1 MHETAITGADHQG
14 SARPEQE
21 RSLLRVMSLTDAVLL
36 IVGGVIGGGIF
47 LTSQDVASQ
56 LPSPILF
63 LLVWMAGAGVSLLA
77 CFAFAELGAMFPE
90 AGGQYVYLREAYG
103 EFIAFLYGW
112 IMFVAGSSGG
122 IAANSVGFAQ
132 FFGVAVP
139 ALAGDHVLGHVAG
152 LGFRAGHWV
161 RSDWLFTR
169 GDVVAL
175 LAIAAL
181 TVLNVVGLRR
191 ATVLQN
197 IATWMKFA
205 ALAAFIGLGFLF
217 GHGDW
222 SHFSGAGFKDSF
234 AHGFYPFMSVMGVAF
249 IGVFWSYDGW
259 IYASWLGGEIRDPQ
273 RNLPRSL
280 MIGMALIAALYI
292 TINAVYLYALPV
304 TGIAKSDVVAQS
316 AASVLFSPRVAFWLS
331 AVIALSCFGALSS
344 NIMAGARVSYAM
356 GRDGLFFKKMAGVH
370 PKWRTPAFALIAQ
383 GVLSAA
389 IAISGTYVQLF
400 TYTMFG
406 LMISYVVT
414 VAAVFVLRRKQPNRP
429 RPYLC
434 TGYPWLPLIYIV
446 LIGGWAINA
455 LVERP
460 RESLAGSVLMLIGV
474 PGYLYWKRTNR
485 KRALS

>member
-1 MHETAITGADHQG
+1 
-14 SARPEQE
+14 
-21 RSLLRVMSLTDAVLL
+21 
-36 IVGGVIGGGIF
+36 
-47 LTSQDVASQ
+47 
-56 LPSPILF
+56 
-63 LLVWMAGAGVSLLA
+63 
-77 CFAFAELGAMFPE
+77 
-90 AGGQYVYLREAYG
+90 
-103 EFIAFLYGW
+103 
-112 IMFVAGSSGG
+112 
-122 IAANSVGFAQ
+122 
-132 FFGVAVP
+132 
-139 ALAGDHVLGHVAG
+139 
-152 LGFRAGHWV
+152 
-161 RSDWLFTR
+161 
-169 GDVVAL
+169 
-175 LAIAAL
+175 
-181 TVLNVVGLRR
+181 
-191 ATVLQN
+191 VLQN
-197 IATWMKFA
+197 VATWMKFA

-222 SHFSGAGFKDSF
+222 SHFSGAGFKDAF

-292 TINAVYLYALPV
+292 TMNAVYLYALPV

-356 GRDGLFFKKMAGVH
+356 GRDGLFFQKMAGVH
-370 PKWRTPAFALIAQ
+370 RKWRTPAFALIAQ

-485 KRALS
+485 KRAIS

>member
-1 MHETAITGADHQG
+1 MTEPAVTGSECPPGALA
-14 SARPEQE
+14 SNSK
-21 RSLLRVMSLTDAVLL
+21 SLLRVMSLTDAVLL

-47 LTSQDVASQ
+47 LTSSDVATQ

-63 LLVWMAGAGVSLLA
+63 LLVWIAGAGVSLLA

-112 IMFVAGSSGG
+112 MMFVAGSSGG

-139 ALAGDHVLGHVAG
+139 AVSGDKVLFHVAG
-152 LGFRAGHWV
+152 VSFHTSHWV
-161 RSDWLFTR
+161 RSSWAFTR
-169 GDVVAL
+169 ADVIALVAIAL
-175 LAIAAL
+175 LTTI
-181 TVLNVVGLRR
+181 NVVGLRR

-197 IATWMKFA
+197 FATWMKFA
-205 ALAAFIGLGFLF
+205 ALAAFIGF
-217 GHGDW
+217 GIFFGRGDW
-222 SHFSGAGFKDSF
+222 SHFSGAGVMGEFS
-234 AHGFYPFMSVMGVAF
+234 HGFYPFMTVMGVAF

-259 IYASWLGGEIRDPQ
+259 IYASWLGGEIKDPQ

-280 MIGMALIAALYI
+280 MIGMAVIAALYVI
-292 TINAVYLYALPV
+292 VNAVYLYALPIG
-304 TGIAKSDVVAQS
+304 GIAQSSVVAQS
-316 AASVLFSPRVAFWLS
+316 AASVLFSPGVAFWLS

-356 GRDGLFFKKMAGVH
+356 GVDGLFFKSMGNVH

-383 GVLSAA
+383 GLLSAA
-389 IAISGTYVQLF
+389 IAISGTYVELF

-414 VAAVFVLRRKQPNRP
+414 VAAVFVLRRKFPDMA

-434 TGYPWLPLIYIV
+434 TGYPWCPLLYIL

-460 RESLAGSVLMLIGV
+460 KESLSGAILILIGV
-474 PGYLYWKRTNR
+474 PGYLYWKHAHRN
-485 KRALS
+485 RALS

>member
-1 MHETAITGADHQG
+1 
-14 SARPEQE
+14 
-21 RSLLRVMSLTDAVLL
+21 
-36 IVGGVIGGGIF
+36 
-47 LTSQDVASQ
+47 
-56 LPSPILF
+56 
-63 LLVWMAGAGVSLLA
+63 
-77 CFAFAELGAMFPE
+77 
-90 AGGQYVYLREAYG
+90 
-103 EFIAFLYGW
+103 
-112 IMFVAGSSGG
+112 
-122 IAANSVGFAQ
+122 
-132 FFGVAVP
+132 
-139 ALAGDHVLGHVAG
+139 
-152 LGFRAGHWV
+152 
-161 RSDWLFTR
+161 
-169 GDVVAL
+169 VVAL
-175 LAIAAL
+175 TAIATL
-181 TVLNVVGLRR
+181 TILNVVGLRR

-197 IATWMKFA
+197 VATWMKFA

-222 SHFSGAGFKDSF
+222 SHFSGAGFKGAF

-292 TINAVYLYALPV
+292 TMNAVYLYALPV

-356 GRDGLFFKKMAGVH
+356 GRDGLFFQKMAGVH

-414 VAAVFVLRRKQPNRP
+414 VAAVFVLRRKQPSRP